1 MGHSSRSVSLS
12 RRAALQPPVRDRLC
26 TSRVPT
32 RRHANR
38 ERALETYRED
48 TGSTSHLQNHLSFPS
63 GESVPGST
71 RAAQLRPPDERPPRT
86 LPPWWRDWWRD
97 GVHAVVNTYS
107 STHWLANTC
116 LGQTR
121 GGQEQSRSPH
131 KVARTC
137 LQQVHPDEIICDKR
151 RGGRNQI
158 TVLFPSCI
166 VLPVSAPLDHDLGG
180 PARC

>member
-32 RRHANR
+32 CRHANR
-38 ERALETYRED
+38 ETGLETYRED

-63 GESVPGST
+63 GGSVPGSM

-107 STHWLANTC
+107 STHCLANTC

-121 GGQEQSRSPH
+121 GGQEQSRSQH
-131 KVARTC
+131 KVARPC
-137 LQQVHPDEIICDKR
+137 LQHCTCCTPMRQFVTSDE
-151 RGGRNQI
+151 GGGTRLLFCSHHASFCLYLRELI
-158 TVLFPSCI
+158 TT
-166 VLPVSAPLDHDLGG
+166 
-180 PARC
+180 

>member
-1 MGHSSRSVSLS
+1 MNTRSLSFALRSETYHSSVGHSSRSVSLS

-97 GVHAVVNTYS
+97 GVHAVV
-107 STHWLANTC
+107 
-116 LGQTR
+116 TR
-121 GGQEQSRSPH
+121 
-131 KVARTC
+131 T
-137 LQQVHPDEIICDKR
+137 QVHIAWQTLVWGRPEEAKSNHDR
-151 RGGRNQI
+151 RTRSRGHAFNKCTPMR
-158 TVLFPSCI
+158 
-166 VLPVSAPLDHDLGG
+166 
-180 PARC
+180 